1 MTFRHGRRGNSRI
14 MPGISKG
21 GESPRALR
29 VLREWLKAW
38 WHRRVPFAI
47 SVGLTAFALFIYAYT
62 FIGDRPTALFAFVNR
77 LELNALDPRFRLR
90 PARYKHPDPRII
102 IVDIDQRSQ
111 EILGRWPFSR
121 THFAHLLDALR
132 EDGAKVA
139 AFDITFSKPDETAAP
154 IRELRQTVIDRQKQ
168 GGSTDPRVIADLDRL
183 SKEYDGDEQFARAIE
198 RFGNVVLGN
207 FFLYS
212 EYDLKGV
219 DEKALDRYANIIADF
234 PFPQVRAA
242 NPQTGQRDL
251 SHLMQ
256 GFGEPYS
263 LTPKGT
269 QANIEILSGAL
280 REAHGAT
287 GFFNVEADA
296 DGVVRQSLLVL
307 PYGRTKNLDD
317 WDLYGSLDVQAV
329 RLYQGLP
336 DQQTVLDFSET
347 GVTALEFGPSLV
359 IRPDAIGRMMI
370 NYEGDVATYT
380 YISIADVV
388 RHKFPAGTFNGKIVL
403 VGASATGI
411 GDLRSTPFGG
421 IDYPGVEIHAN
432 VIDNI
437 LNRHFLLRGANQI
450 ALDLLL
456 IFLVGVPLGLWLA
469 LAQPRSMLFGLLLLV
484 PFGFGVWFAFLHG
497 WWLNFIIPSGTL
509 VANVGFVAMYRA
521 LVEEKEKRRV
531 RGAFQQYLSP
541 EVIRRLL
548 ENPDLVKPR
557 KTEITVMFSDVRGF
571 TTISEKLDAQEL
583 AALLNE
589 YLTDMTQIVFRHD
602 GTLDKYIGD
611 AVMAF
616 WGAPFEDRDHAT
628 KGCHAALEMIARLK
642 EMQKKWKAEG
652 KPVLDIGVG
661 LCTGVASVGNMGS
674 ELRYGYTALGDTV
687 NLSSRLEGLN
697 KEYATHILLSDT
709 TYAAVQDPLLVFR
722 ELDLIRVKGKLQPV
736 TLYELVAARG
746 TPEGDAPGL
755 EEHLEFFAQGRA
767 CYQKRDW
774 QEAQNVFEQ
783 LLKRWPE
790 DGPARMYAN
799 RCKDYLVAGPEE
811 DWDGVYVMTHK

>member
-1 MTFRHGRRGNSRI
+1 MAISTGSESRRGV
-14 MPGISKG
+14 
-21 GESPRALR
+21 RAW
-29 VLREWLKAW
+29 LREW

-47 SVGLTAFALFIYAYT
+47 SLVLTAFALLIYSYT
-62 FIGDRPTALFAFVNR
+62 FIGDRPTALFSFVNR
-77 LELNALDPRFRLR
+77 LELNALDLRFRLR
-90 PARYKHPDPRII
+90 PDSYKHPDPRII

-121 THFAHLLDALR
+121 TYFARMLDALR

-154 IRELRQTVIDRQKQ
+154 LRELRENIADRRKQ
-168 GGSTDPRVIADLDRL
+168 GEQTDPRLLADLDRL
-183 SKEYDGDEQFARAIE
+183 SKQYDGDQQFAQAIE

-212 EYDLKGV
+212 EYDLEGV
-219 DEKALDRYANIIADF
+219 DDKTLDRYANILADF

-242 NPQTGQRDL
+242 NPKTGQRDL
-251 SHLMQ
+251 SRLMQ
-256 GFGEPYS
+256 SFGEPYG
-263 LTPKGT
+263 LLPKGT
-269 QANIEILSGAL
+269 QANIAVLSDAL
-280 REAHGAT
+280 RTAHGAT
-287 GFFNVEADA
+287 GFFNVEPDP
-296 DGVVRQSLLVL
+296 DGVVRHSLLVL
-307 PYGRTKNLDD
+307 PYGRSKNYED

-329 RLYQGLP
+329 RLYLGLP
-336 DQQTVLDFSET
+336 DQQTILDFSQT
-347 GVTALEFGPSLV
+347 GITALEFGPSLV
-359 IRPDAIGRMMI
+359 IRPDAVGRMMI
-370 NYEGDVATYT
+370 NYEGGAATYPSV
-380 YISIADVV
+380 SIADVV
-388 RHKFPAGTFNGKIVL
+388 NRKFQPGTFKGKIVL

-437 LNRHFLLRGANQI
+437 LNRHFLIHGANQV
-450 ALDLLL
+450 AVDLLL
-456 IFLVGVPLGLWLA
+456 ILLFGVPLGVWLA
-469 LAQPRSMLFGLLLLV
+469 LAKPRSMLYALLLLV
-484 PFGFGVWFAFLHG
+484 PFGLGVWYAFLHG
-497 WWLNFIIPSGTL
+497 WWLNFIVPSGTL

-571 TTISEKLDAQEL
+571 TTLSEKLDAQEL

-616 WGAPFEDRDHAT
+616 WGAPFEMPGHAT
-628 KGCHAALEMIARLK
+628 QACHAALEMIARLK
-642 EMQKKWKAEG
+642 HMQAKWKAEG

-661 LCTGVASVGNMGS
+661 LSTGVASVGNMGS

-687 NLSSRLEGLN
+687 NLSARLEGLN
-697 KEYATHILLSDT
+697 KEYATHILLSEA
-709 TYAAVQDPLLVFR
+709 TYAMVQDPLLVFR
-722 ELDLIRVKGKLQPV
+722 ELDLIRVKGKLQPI
-736 TLYELVAARG
+736 TLYELIAARG

-755 EEHLEFFAQGRA
+755 AERLELFAQGRA
-767 CYQKRDW
+767 CYRERRW
-774 QEAQNVFEQ
+774 QDAQIVFEK
-783 LLKRWPE
+783 LLERWPE
-790 DGPARMYAN
+790 DGPARMYWN
-799 RCKDYLVAGPEE
+799 RCKEYFVAGPEE

>member
-1 MTFRHGRRGNSRI
+1 
-14 MPGISKG
+14 MPGIPTGSK
-21 GESPRALR
+21 SRRALQ
-29 VLREWLKAW
+29 VLREWLRAW
-38 WHRRVPFAI
+38 WQRRVPFAI
-47 SVGLTAFALFIYAYT
+47 SVGLTAFALTIYIQT
-62 FIGDRPTALFAFVNR
+62 FVGDRPTAVFSFINR
-77 LELNALDPRFRLR
+77 LELNALDLRFRLR
-90 PARYKHPDPRII
+90 PERYKHPDPRII

-121 THFAHLLDALR
+121 TYFAQMLDALH

-154 IRELRQTVIDRQKQ
+154 IRELRQNVLERQKQ
-168 GGSTDPRVIADLDRL
+168 GERTEPRVMADIERL
-183 SKEYDGDEQFARAIE
+183 SKEYDGDRQFAQAIE

-219 DEKALDRYANIIADF
+219 DDKTLDRYANILADF

-242 NPQTGQRDL
+242 NPQTGERDL
-251 SHLMQ
+251 QHLIQ
-256 GFGEPYS
+256 GFGEPYD
-263 LTPKGT
+263 LLPKGT
-269 QANIEILSGAL
+269 QANIEILSDAL
-280 REAHGAT
+280 RNAHGAT
-287 GFFNVEADA
+287 GFFNIEPDA

-307 PYGRTKNLDD
+307 PYGRTNNLND

-329 RLYQGLP
+329 RLFEGLT
-336 DQQTVLDFSET
+336 DQQMVLDFSET
-347 GVTALEFGPSLV
+347 GITAVEFGPTRV
-359 IRPDAIGRMMI
+359 IHPDAIGRLMI
-370 NYEGDVATYT
+370 NYQGGVATYP
-380 YISIADVV
+380 YVSIADVV
-388 RHKFPAGTFNGKIVL
+388 RRKFSPGTFKGKLVL

-421 IDYPGVEIHAN
+421 INYPGVEIHAN

-437 LNRHFLLRGANQI
+437 LNRYFLVRGANQV
-450 ALDLLL
+450 ALDLVL
-456 IFLVGVPLGLWLA
+456 IFLFGVPLGLWLA

-484 PFGFGVWFAFLHG
+484 PLSLGVWYAFLHG
-497 WWLNFIIPSGTL
+497 WWLNFIVPAGTL

-557 KTEITVMFSDVRGF
+557 KTEITVMFTDVRGF

-589 YLTDMTQIVFRHD
+589 YLTEMTQIVFRHN

-616 WGAPFEDRDHAT
+616 WGAPFEDPAHAT
-628 KGCHAALEMIARLK
+628 EGCHAALEMIARLK
-642 EMQKKWKAEG
+642 EMQTKWRAQG
-652 KPVLDIGVG
+652 RPVLDIGVG

-674 ELRYGYTALGDTV
+674 ELRYGYTALGDIV
-687 NLSSRLEGLN
+687 NLSSRIEGLN
-697 KEYATHILLSDT
+697 KEYATHILLSDS
-709 TYAAVQDPLLVFR
+709 TYAVVEDPLLVFR

-736 TLYELVAARG
+736 TLYELVATRG
-746 TPEGDAPGL
+746 TPEGDAPDL
-755 EEHLEFFAQGRA
+755 ETRLEFFAQGRA
-767 CYQKRDW
+767 CYRERRW
-774 QEAQNVFEQ
+774 QDAQIVFEK
-783 LLKRWPE
+783 LLERWPE
-790 DGPARMYAN
+790 DGAARMYLN
-799 RCKDYLVAGPEE
+799 RCKEYLVVGPEE
-811 DWDGVYVMTHK
+811 HWDGVYVMTHK

>member
-1 MTFRHGRRGNSRI
+1 
-14 MPGISKG
+14 MPGTSTR
-21 GESPRALR
+21 GESRRALQ
-29 VLREWLKAW
+29 VPREWLRAW

-47 SVGLTAFALFIYAYT
+47 SVGLTAFALTIYLNT
-62 FIGDRPTALFAFVNR
+62 FVGDRPTAVFSFISR
-77 LELNALDPRFRLR
+77 LELNALDLRFRLR
-90 PARYKHPDPRII
+90 PDRYKNPDPRII

-121 THFAHLLDALR
+121 TYFARALDALR

-154 IRELRQTVIDRQKQ
+154 IRELRKTIIARQKQ
-168 GGSTDPRVIADLDRL
+168 GGRTDPRVIADLDRL

-212 EYDLKGV
+212 EYDSKGV
-219 DEKALDRYANIIADF
+219 DDKTLDRYANILADF

-242 NPQTGQRDL
+242 NPQTGERDL
-251 SHLMQ
+251 RHMIQ
-256 GFGEPYS
+256 GFGEPYE
-263 LTPKGT
+263 LLPRGT
-269 QANIEILSGAL
+269 QANIEILSDAL
-280 REAHGAT
+280 RNAHGAT
-287 GFFNVEADA
+287 GFFNVEPDA
-296 DGVVRQSLLVL
+296 DGVVRHSLLVL
-307 PYGRTKNLDD
+307 PYGRSKNLDD

-329 RLYQGLP
+329 RLFQGLP
-336 DQQTVLDFSET
+336 DQQMVLDFSET
-347 GVTALEFGPSLV
+347 GITALEFGPSL
-359 IRPDAIGRMMI
+359 IIHPDAVGRMMI
-370 NYEGDVATYT
+370 DYEGDVATYP
-380 YISIADVV
+380 YVSIADVV
-388 RHKFPAGTFNGKIVL
+388 GRKFPAGTFKGKIVL

-421 IDYPGVEIHAN
+421 INYPGVEIHAN
-432 VIDNI
+432 LIDNI
-437 LNRHFLLRGANQI
+437 LNRHFLLRGANQVTV
-450 ALDLLL
+450 DLLV
-456 IFLVGVPLGLWLA
+456 IFLFGVPLGLWLA
-469 LAQPRSMLFGLLLLV
+469 LAQPRSMLFGVLLLV
-484 PFGFGVWFAFLHG
+484 PFGLGVWYAFLHG
-497 WWLNFIIPSGTL
+497 WWLNFIVPSGTL
-509 VANVGFVAMYRA
+509 VANVGFVAVYRA

-571 TTISEKLDAQEL
+571 TSISEKLDAQEL

-589 YLTDMTQIVFRHD
+589 YLTEMTQIVFRHD

-628 KGCHAALEMIARLK
+628 KGCHAALEMITRLK
-642 EMQKKWKAEG
+642 EMQKKWRSEG
-652 KPVLDIGVG
+652 RPVLDIGVG

-674 ELRYGYTALGDTV
+674 TLRYGYTALGDIV
-687 NLSSRLEGLN
+687 NLSSRIEGLN

-709 TYAAVQDPLLVFR
+709 TYGAVEDPLLVFR
-722 ELDLIRVKGKLQPV
+722 ELDLIRVKGKSQPV

-746 TPEGDAPGL
+746 TPEGDAPDL
-755 EEHLEFFAQGRA
+755 EQHLEFFAQGRA
-767 CYQKRDW
+767 CYRERRW
-774 QEAQNVFEQ
+774 QDAQMVFEK
-783 LLKRWPE
+783 LLERWPD
-790 DGPARMYAN
+790 DGPARMYLN
-799 RCKDYLVAGPEE
+799 RCKEYLVAGPEE
-811 DWDGVYVMTHK
+811 NWDGVYVMTHK

>member
-1 MTFRHGRRGNSRI
+1 MQGTST
-14 MPGISKG
+14 G
-21 GESPRALR
+21 GESRRALQ
-29 VLREWLKAW
+29 VPREWVRAW
-38 WHRRVPFAI
+38 WRRRVPFAI
-47 SVGLTAFALFIYAYT
+47 SVGLTAFALTIYAYT
-62 FIGDRPTALFAFVNR
+62 FIGDRPTAVFSFINR
-77 LELNALDPRFRLR
+77 LELDALDLRFRLR
-90 PARYKHPDPRII
+90 PDRYKHPDPRII

-121 THFAHLLDALR
+121 TYFAQMLDALR

-139 AFDITFSKPDETAAP
+139 AFDVTFSKPDETAAP
-154 IRELRQTVIDRQKQ
+154 IRELRKTVIERQKH
-168 GGSTDPRVIADLDRL
+168 GGKTDARVIADLDRL
-183 SKEYDGDEQFARAIE
+183 SKQYDGDEQFARAIE

-219 DEKALDRYANIIADF
+219 DDKTLERYATILADF

-242 NPQTGQRDL
+242 NPQTGERDL
-251 SHLMQ
+251 QHLIQ
-256 GFGEPYS
+256 GFGEPYG
-263 LTPKGT
+263 LMPKGT
-269 QANIEILSGAL
+269 QANIEILSTAL
-280 REAHGAT
+280 RNGHGAT
-287 GFFNVEADA
+287 GFFNVEPDA
-296 DGVVRQSLLVL
+296 DGVVRHSLLVL
-307 PYGRTKNLDD
+307 PYGRAKNLDD

-329 RLYQGLP
+329 RLFQGLP
-336 DQQTVLDFSET
+336 DQQMVLDFSET
-347 GVTALEFGPSLV
+347 GITALEFGPSLI
-359 IRPDAIGRMMI
+359 IRPDAVGRMMI
-370 NYEGDVATYT
+370 NYEGDVATYP
-380 YISIADVV
+380 YVSIADVV
-388 RHKFPAGTFNGKIVL
+388 RHKFPAGTFKGKLVL

-421 IDYPGVEIHAN
+421 INYPGVEIHAN

-437 LNRHFLLRGANQI
+437 LNRYFLIRGANQV

-456 IFLVGVPLGLWLA
+456 ILLVGVPLGLWLA

-484 PFGFGVWFAFLHG
+484 PFGFGVWYAFLHG
-497 WWLNFIIPSGTL
+497 WWLNFIVPAGTL

-571 TTISEKLDAQEL
+571 TSISEKLDAQEL

-589 YLTDMTQIVFRHD
+589 YLTEMTEIVFRHN

-616 WGAPFEDRDHAT
+616 WGAPFEDRAHAT
-628 KGCHAALEMIARLK
+628 EGCHAALEMIARLK
-642 EMQKKWKAEG
+642 EMQKKWRSEG
-652 KPVLDIGVG
+652 RPVLDIGVG

-674 ELRYGYTALGDTV
+674 TLRYGYTALGDIV
-687 NLSSRLEGLN
+687 NLSSRIEGLN
-697 KEYATHILLSDT
+697 REYATHILLSDA
-709 TYAAVQDPLLVFR
+709 TYAAVEDPLLVFR

-746 TPEGDAPGL
+746 TPEGDAPDIEERL
-755 EEHLEFFAQGRA
+755 EYFAQGRA
-767 CYQKRDW
+767 CYRERRW
-774 QEAQNVFEQ
+774 QDAQIVFEK
-783 LLKRWPE
+783 LLERWPD
-790 DGPARMYAN
+790 DGPARMYLN
-799 RCKDYLVAGPEE
+799 RCKEYLVAGPEE
-811 DWDGVYVMTHK
+811 NWDGVYVMTHK

>member
-1 MTFRHGRRGNSRI
+1 
-14 MPGISKG
+14 MPAGTSTG
-21 GESPRALR
+21 GESRRAFQLP
-29 VLREWLKAW
+29 REWLRAW
-38 WHRRVPFAI
+38 WQRRVPFAI
-47 SVGLTAFALFIYAYT
+47 SIGLTAFALTIYAYT
-62 FIGDRPTALFAFVNR
+62 FIGDRPTAIFSFINR
-77 LELNALDPRFRLR
+77 LELDALDLRFRLR
-90 PARYKHPDPRII
+90 PDRYKHPDPRII

-121 THFAHLLDALR
+121 TYFAQMLDALR

-139 AFDITFSKPDETAAP
+139 AFDITFSKPDETSAP
-154 IRELRQTVIDRQKQ
+154 IQELRKTVIERQKQ
-168 GGSTDPRVIADLDRL
+168 GGNTDPRVIADLDRL
-183 SKEYDGDEQFARAIE
+183 SKEYDGDEQFARAVE
-198 RFGNVVLGN
+198 RFGNVVLGS

-212 EYDLKGV
+212 DYDLKGV
-219 DEKALDRYANIIADF
+219 DDKTLDRYANILADF

-242 NPQTGQRDL
+242 NPQTGARDL
-251 SHLMQ
+251 QHLIL
-256 GFGEPYS
+256 GFGDPYA

-269 QANIEILSGAL
+269 QANIEILSDAL
-280 REAHGAT
+280 RNGHGAT
-287 GFFNVEADA
+287 GFFNVEPDA
-296 DGVVRQSLLVL
+296 DGVVRHSLLVL
-307 PYGRTKNLDD
+307 PYGRSKNLDD

-329 RLYQGLP
+329 RLFKGLP
-336 DQQTVLDFSET
+336 DQQMILDFSET
-347 GVTALEFGPSLV
+347 GITALEFGPSLV
-359 IRPDAIGRMMI
+359 IHPDAVGRMMI
-370 NYEGDVATYT
+370 DYQGGSTTYP
-380 YISIADVV
+380 YVSIADVV
-388 RHKFPAGTFNGKIVL
+388 RHKFTPGTFKGKIVL

-437 LNRHFLLRGANQI
+437 LNRYFLLRGANQVAI
-450 ALDLLL
+450 DLLM
-456 IFLVGVPLGLWLA
+456 IFLFGVPLGLWLG

-484 PFGFGVWFAFLHG
+484 PFGLGVWYAFLHG
-497 WWLNFIIPSGTL
+497 WWLNFIMPAGTL

-521 LVEEKEKRRV
+521 LIEEKEKRRV

-541 EVIRRLL
+541 EVIRILL

-571 TTISEKLDAQEL
+571 TSISEKLDAQEL

-589 YLTDMTQIVFRHD
+589 YLTEMTQIVFRLN

-616 WGAPFEDRDHAT
+616 WGAPIEDPAHAT
-628 KGCHAALEMIARLK
+628 EACHVALEMISRLK
-642 EMQKKWKAEG
+642 AMQNKWRAEG
-652 KPVLDIGVG
+652 RPVLDIGVG

-687 NLSSRLEGLN
+687 NLSSRIEGLN
-697 KEYATHILLSDT
+697 KDYGTHILLSDT
-709 TYAAVQDPLLVFR
+709 TYAAVEDPLLVFR

-746 TPEGDAPGL
+746 TPEGDSPDL
-755 EEHLEFFAQGRA
+755 EEHLEFFSQGRA
-767 CYQKRDW
+767 CYRERRW
-774 QEAQNVFEQ
+774 QVAQIVFEK
-783 LLKRWPE
+783 LLERWPS
-790 DGPARMYAN
+790 DGPRRMYLN
-799 RCKDYLVAGPEE
+799 RCKEYLVAGPEK

>member
-1 MTFRHGRRGNSRI
+1 
-14 MPGISKG
+14 MPGTSTG
-21 GESPRALR
+21 GESRRALQ
-29 VLREWLKAW
+29 VPREWFRAW
-38 WHRRVPFAI
+38 WQHRIPFAI
-47 SVGLTAFALFIYAYT
+47 SVGLTVFALTIYLDT
-62 FIGDRPTALFAFVNR
+62 FIEDRPAAVFSFINR
-77 LELNALDPRFRLR
+77 LELNALDLRFRLR
-90 PARYKHPDPRII
+90 PDSYKHPDPRVI

-121 THFAHLLDALR
+121 TYFAQMLDALR

-154 IRELRQTVIDRQKQ
+154 IRELRKTVMDRQKQ
-168 GGSTDPRVIADLDRL
+168 GGRTDPRVIADLDRL

-219 DEKALDRYANIIADF
+219 DDKTLDRYANILAGF
-234 PFPQVRAA
+234 PLPQLRSS
-242 NPQTGQRDL
+242 NPQTGARDL
-251 SHLMQ
+251 QHLIQ
-256 GFGEPYS
+256 GFDEPYG
-263 LTPKGT
+263 LMPKGT
-269 QANIEILSGAL
+269 QANIEILSDAL
-280 REAHGAT
+280 RKGHGTT
-287 GFFNVEADA
+287 GFFNEESDA
-296 DGVVRQSLLVL
+296 DGVVRHSLLVL
-307 PYGRTKNLDD
+307 PYGRTKDLDF

-329 RLYQGLP
+329 RLFQGLP
-336 DQQTVLDFSET
+336 DQEMKLDFSET
-347 GVTALEFGPSLV
+347 GVTALEFGPSL
-359 IRPDAIGRMMI
+359 IIHPDAIGRMMI
-370 NYEGDVATYT
+370 NYEGDVATYP
-380 YISIADVV
+380 YVSIVDVI

-421 IDYPGVEIHAN
+421 INYPGVEIHAN
-432 VIDNI
+432 VIDTI
-437 LNRHFLLRGANQI
+437 LNQHFLLRGANQI
-450 ALDLLL
+450 IVDLLL

-484 PFGFGVWFAFLHG
+484 PFGFGVWYAFLHG
-497 WWLNFIIPSGTL
+497 WWLNFIVPSGTL

-571 TTISEKLDAQEL
+571 TSISEKLDAQEL

-589 YLTDMTQIVFRHD
+589 YLTEMTQIVFRHN

-616 WGAPFEDRDHAT
+616 WGAPFEDHHHAT
-628 KGCHAALEMIARLK
+628 QGCHAALEMIARLA
-642 EMQKKWKAEG
+642 EMQNKWKAEG
-652 KPVLDIGVG
+652 RPVLDIGVG

-674 ELRYGYTALGDTV
+674 TLRYGYTALGDIV
-687 NLSSRLEGLN
+687 NLSSRIEGLN
-697 KEYATHILLSDT
+697 REYVTHILLSDS
-709 TYAAVQDPLLVFR
+709 TYAAVEDPLLVFR

-746 TPEGDAPGL
+746 MPDGDEPDL
-755 EEHLEFFAQGRA
+755 EERLEFFAQGRA
-767 CYQKRDW
+767 CYRERRW
-774 QEAQNVFEQ
+774 QDAQIVFEK
-783 LLKRWPE
+783 LLERWPE
-790 DGPARMYAN
+790 DGPARMYLN
-799 RCKDYLVAGPEE
+799 RCREYLVAGPEN

>member
-1 MTFRHGRRGNSRI
+1 
-14 MPGISKG
+14 MPGISTADTSRRSSRG
-21 GESPRALR
+21 
-29 VLREWLKAW
+29 LREWLRAW

-62 FIGDRPTALFAFVNR
+62 FIGDRPTALFSFVNR
-77 LELNALDPRFRLR
+77 LELNALDLRFRVR
-90 PARYKHPDPRII
+90 PDRYKRPDPRII

-121 THFAHLLDALR
+121 TYFARMLDTLR
-132 EDGAKVA
+132 DDGAKVA
-139 AFDITFSKPDETAAP
+139 AFDVTFSKPDETAAP
-154 IRELRQTVIDRQKQ
+154 IRELRNTIIARQKH
-168 GGSTDPRVIADLDRL
+168 GGQTDSKVIADLDRL
-183 SKEYDGDEQFARAIE
+183 SAEYDGDEQFARAIE

-219 DEKALDRYANIIADF
+219 DDKALDRYANILADF
-234 PFPQVRAA
+234 PFPQVRAS

-256 GFGEPYS
+256 GFGDPYF
-263 LTPKGT
+263 LVPKGT
-269 QANIEILSGAL
+269 QANIEVLSEAL
-280 REAHGAT
+280 QKGHGTT
-287 GFFNVEADA
+287 GFFNVEPDP
-296 DGVVRQSLLVL
+296 DGVVRHSLLVL
-307 PYGRTKNLDD
+307 PYGHSKNLED

-329 RLYQGLP
+329 RLFQGLP

-347 GVTALEFGPSLV
+347 GITALEFGPSLV
-359 IRPDAIGRMMI
+359 IRPDAIGRTMI
-370 NYEGDVATYT
+370 NYEGGAATYP
-380 YISIADVV
+380 YVSIADVV
-388 RHKFPAGTFNGKIVL
+388 NRKFRPGTFKGKIVL

-421 IDYPGVEIHAN
+421 INYPGVEIHAN

-437 LNRHFLLRGANQI
+437 LNRYFLYRGADQV
-450 ALDLLL
+450 AVDLLL
-456 IFLVGVPLGLWLA
+456 IFLFGVPLGLWLA
-469 LAQPRSMLFGLLLLV
+469 LAQPRSMLYGLLLLV
-484 PFGFGVWFAFLHG
+484 PFGLGVWIAFLHG

-509 VANVGFVAMYRA
+509 VANVGLVAMYRA

-548 ENPDLVKPR
+548 ENPELVKPR

-589 YLTDMTQIVFRHD
+589 YLTGMTQIVFRHD

-616 WGAPFEDRDHAT
+616 WGAPFEQPGHAT
-628 KGCHAALEMIARLK
+628 QACHAALEMIAGLA
-642 EMQKKWKAEG
+642 EMQKKWRAEG
-652 KPVLDIGVG
+652 RPVLDIGVG
-661 LCTGVASVGNMGS
+661 LSTGIASVGNMGS
-674 ELRYGYTALGDTV
+674 ALRYGYTALGDTV
-687 NLSSRLEGLN
+687 NLSARLEGLN
-697 KEYATHILLSDT
+697 KEYGTHILLSEA
-709 TYAAVQDPLLVFR
+709 TYLMVEDPFLIFR
-722 ELDLIRVKGKLQPV
+722 ELDLIRVKGKLRPI
-736 TLYELVAARG
+736 TLYELLAVRG
-746 TPEGDAPGL
+746 TPEGDSPEM
-755 EEHLEFFAQGRA
+755 EERRELFAHGRA
-767 CYQKRDW
+767 YYQKRDW
-774 QEAQNVFEQ
+774 LEAQNVFEQ
-783 LLKRWPE
+783 LLERWPE

-799 RCKDYLVAGPEE
+799 RCKEYFAAGPEE
-811 DWDGVYVMTHK
+811 NWDGVYVMTHK